1 MSQTALASNS
11 LSLNFFV
18 KIVQGPNRGDL
29 YKISPPGV
37 IIGRDPSASQI
48 TLFDSRVS
56 RQQCRIDFTDQ
67 TITIEDLSGKS
78 TTLVNEAAI
87 TNHELRHGDK
97 ITMGDTV
104 MIFEVATAELK
115 SASSRPRLRIENGT
129 VTAASPAKKMDPKNM
144 RILLILAVG
153 AIAVIYLSMT
163 PDKKAGAPSKVAD
176 SETVNAALE
185 SVQKRQQELEKSTA
199 NMSDQDIYN
208 RRSAQ
213 RHYIRGFRDYQNGKY
228 ARAIEAFQTALATD
242 PKHAQARRY
251 YKLSEK
257 KRQDLV
263 DRHMDLGNK
272 YREKS
277 MYKLC
282 IGEFEKVLQIINNP
296 ANKKYQ
302 LAKEQIK
309 ECRLSLQGRY

>member
-11 LSLNFFV
+11 LSVNFFV

-48 TLFDSRVS
+48 TLFDARVS

-67 TITIEDLSGKS
+67 TITVEDLSGKS
-78 TTLVNEAAI
+78 TTLVNDEPI

-97 ITMGDTV
+97 MSMGDTV
-104 MIFEVATAELK
+104 MIFEVATAEQKTLPP
-115 SASSRPRLRIENGT
+115 RPHLRLENG
-129 VTAASPAKKMDPKNM
+129 VATAAPAKIDKKNI

-163 PDKKAGAPSKVAD
+163 PDKKANAPSKVAD
-176 SETVNAALE
+176 AETVNAALE
-185 SVQKRQQELEKSTA
+185 SVQNRQKELEKATA
-199 NMSDQDIYN
+199 SMTEQDIYN

-213 RHYIRGFRDYQNGKY
+213 RHYIRGFRDYQNGRY
-228 ARAIEAFQTALATD
+228 SRAIEAFQTALATD